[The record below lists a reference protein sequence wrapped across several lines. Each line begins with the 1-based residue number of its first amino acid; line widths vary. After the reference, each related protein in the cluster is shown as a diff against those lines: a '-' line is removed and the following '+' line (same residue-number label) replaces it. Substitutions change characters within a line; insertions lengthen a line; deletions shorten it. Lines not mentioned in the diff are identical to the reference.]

1 MIPASELRAG
11 AAIRLD
17 GELYSVTSAEYHAG
31 AGKFGS
37 MVFVKAKSL
46 AGGHLRELRFHP
58 GDKLDDV
65 ELERRDMEYLYSD
78 GDGFYFMDPANF
90 EQISL
95 PREAIGPH
103 ERFLQ
108 PNLKVPVEL
117 CEGRPVKVAFPE
129 AVELRVTV
137 APAPLREHDSGA
149 TFKSATLENG
159 MEVLV
164 PQFIKEGD
172 IVKIEVATG
181 KYLERVRREGKK
193 I

>member
-17 GELYSVTSAEYHAG
+17 GELHVVVSAEYHAG

-37 MVFVKAKSL
+37 MVFVKAKSV

-65 ELERRDMEYLYSD
+65 ELERRDMEYLY
-78 GDGFYFMDPANF
+78 GDGTEFYFMNPDSF

-95 PREAIGPH
+95 PREAIGPL
-103 ERFLQ
+103 EKFLR
-108 PNLKVPVEL
+108 PNLRVPVEL
-117 CEGRPVKVAFPE
+117 CEGRPVRVVFPE
-129 AVELRVTV
+129 AVELKVTV
-137 APAPLREHDSGA
+137 SSPPLREHDSA

-159 MEVLV
+159 MELLV

-172 IVKIEVATG
+172 IVKVEVATG

>member
-17 GELYSVTSAEYHAG
+17 GELYNVVSAEFHAG

-37 MVFVKAKSL
+37 MVFVKARSV
-46 AGGHLRELRFHP
+46 AGDHLRELRFHP
-58 GDKLDDV
+58 NDRLDDV

-78 GDGFYFMDPANF
+78 GAEFYFMNPDTY

-95 PREAIGPH
+95 PKEVIGAH
-103 ERFLQ
+103 EKFLQ
-108 PNLKVPVEL
+108 PNLRVPVEL
-117 CEGRPVKVAFPE
+117 CEGRPVKVVFPE
-129 AVELRVTV
+129 GVELKVTV
-137 APAPLREHDSGA
+137 SPPPLREHDSA
-149 TFKSATLENG
+149 TFKTATLENG

-181 KYLERVRREGKK
+181 KYLERIRREGKK

>member
-17 GELYSVTSAEYHAG
+17 GELYSVLSAEFHAG

-37 MVFVKAKSL
+37 MVFVKARSL
-46 AGGHLRELRFHP
+46 SGGHLRELRFHP
-58 GDKLDDV
+58 TDKLDDV

-78 GDGFYFMDPANF
+78 GAELFFMNPDTY

-95 PREAIGPH
+95 PRGTIGAC
-103 ERFLQ
+103 EKFLQ
-108 PNLKVPVEL
+108 PNLRVPVEL
-117 CEGRPVKVAFPE
+117 CEGRPVKIVFPE
-129 AVELRVTV
+129 GVELKVAV
-137 APAPLREHDSGA
+137 APPPLREHDSA

-193 I
+193 A

>member
-17 GELYSVTSAEYHAG
+17 GELHSVVSADYHAG

-37 MVFVKAKSL
+37 MVFVKARSL
-46 AGGHLRELRFHP
+46 AGDHLRELRFHP
-58 GDKLDDV
+58 NDKVDDV

-78 GDGFYFMDPANF
+78 GAGFYFMNPDTY

-95 PREAIGPH
+95 PKEVIGAREK
-103 ERFLQ
+103 FLR
-108 PNLKVPVEL
+108 PNLRVPVEL
-117 CEGRPVKVAFPE
+117 CEGRPVKVVFPE
-129 AVELRVTV
+129 AVELKVV
-137 APAPLREHDSGA
+137 SAPPGLRGHDSS
-149 TFKSATLENG
+149 THKNVVLENG
-159 MEVLV
+159 MEVLA
-164 PQFIKEGD
+164 PEFIKDGD
-172 IVKIEVATG
+172 IVKVEVATG